1 MITGG
6 LSVIVTAAAGW
17 LWGSFLN
24 QVIDRTPSAV
34 ENTESGKIAYKNSP
48 SPQAGSPHSEP
59 TLFRPAR
66 SYCLACGNPIAWY
79 DNIPILSYLLLRGN
93 CRHCREP
100 IGRRTL
106 WVETV
111 TPLALVAV
119 HLAFGWRAVAYWAAF
134 WISASILGVTWAL
147 ERRRPSLFWLVPAAI
162 GAAATLATARWPV
175 G

>member
-1 MITGG
+1 MTGG
-6 LSVIVTAAAGW
+6 LSLIVTAAAGW

-34 ENTESGKIAYKNSP
+34 ETTELGRIANEHST
-48 SPQAGSPHSEP
+48 SPQAGSPLSEP
-59 TLFRPAR
+59 SLFRPAR
-66 SYCLACGNPIAWY
+66 SHCLACGNPIAWR
-79 DNIPILSYLLLRGN
+79 DNIPILSYLLLRGK
-93 CRHCREP
+93 CRHCRVP

-134 WISASILGVTWAL
+134 WISASILGVTWAV
-147 ERRRPSLFWLVPAAI
+147 ERRRPSPYWLVPAAI
-162 GAAATLATARWPV
+162 GAAATLATATCPV

>member
-1 MITGG
+1 MTGG
-6 LSVIVTAAAGW
+6 LSLIVTAAAAW
-17 LWGSFLN
+17 LWGSFIN

-34 ENTESGKIAYKNSP
+34 ETTKPGRIADKNCSP
-48 SPQAGSPHSEP
+48 PRPEP

-66 SYCLACGNPIAWY
+66 SCCLACGTPIAWR
-79 DNIPILSYLLLRGN
+79 DNIPIISYLLLRGS
-93 CRHCREP
+93 CRYCQAP

-134 WISASILGVTWAL
+134 WVSASILGVTWAV
-147 ERRRPSLFWLVPAAI
+147 ERRRPSPYWLVPAAM
-162 GAAATLATARWPV
+162 GVAATLATVRCPL